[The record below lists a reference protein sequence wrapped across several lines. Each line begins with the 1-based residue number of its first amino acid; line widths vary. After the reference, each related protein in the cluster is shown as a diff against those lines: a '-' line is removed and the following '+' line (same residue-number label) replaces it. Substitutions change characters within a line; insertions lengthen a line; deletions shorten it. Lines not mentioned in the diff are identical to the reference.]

1 MISGVHPKL
10 LVSFDKNGNLQLN
23 PLQAELLGLVES
35 EFHWRLIRER
45 DGLIKQSKEVMWV
58 EFNEEGIFK
67 SKHGKPL
74 LNRNLIMSPFN
85 EFFTWQTTPIT
96 EIIEQ
101 KDNYIK
107 FKTKNSNY
115 ELFKLENL
123 EEQKECFT
131 FTNIQPLEVT
141 QNRIKSNKYE

>member
-67 SKHGKPL
+67 SKHDKPL